1 MFYMCIHWI
10 AHQLSEHRL
19 CMCIHRIAYCPSVCY
34 TRAFTGLFIN
44 CVLLN
49 FPSLFNSVQVRSVN
63 LTHQSVASDDIYVC
77 VCVCV
82 FARACVCVRACVH
95 GSVHACMPFVRLSLS
110 VCVCVRARACVCV
123 CVDVTNARVC
133 RPSQVY
139 LVCYEMRRHKLSLL
153 L

>member
-1 MFYMCIHWI
+1 
-10 AHQLSEHRL
+10 
-19 CMCIHRIAYCPSVCY
+19 MCIHRIAYCPSVCY

-82 FARACVCVRACVH
+82 C
-95 GSVHACMPFVRLSLS
+95 S
-110 VCVCVRARACVCV
+110 RARAC
-123 CVDVTNARVC
+123 A
-133 RPSQVY
+133 
-139 LVCYEMRRHKLSLL
+139 
-153 L
+153 